1 MGVAGKTEEQ
11 IFFFFFNINGIFFFF
26 SQVYIKL
33 SQGEVQR
40 LTEGSQH
47 VTTEIQALLPSII
60 TE

>member
-11 IFFFFFNINGIFFFF
+11 FFFFLISTVSFFFF